1 MRRFGPGMLVAA
13 AFIGPGTVTTAS
25 IAGANFG
32 FVLMW
37 ALLLSIIVTFVLQEM
52 SSRLGIV
59 SGLGLSEALRSSINN
74 HFLKAFLMILIVS
87 ALGIGN
93 AAFEVGNIT
102 GAAIGLSQISSLS
115 ISSSVLIVGI
125 LVLILL
131 GTRIFKVLEQILTV
145 LVVIMSLL
153 FLLTMITI
161 EIDYSKLLRGLFIP
175 TVTASSLLTIMA
187 LIGTTVV
194 PYNLFLHAD
203 ASKRKWKDQEVTQA
217 LNNSRVD
224 TAISIGLGGL
234 ITLAIMST
242 SAVAFFGSSME
253 ISSEN
258 LARQLEPILGSYSSY
273 IFNFGLFV
281 AGITSAVTAP
291 LAASI
296 AVTEAL
302 GWKNDPSSFRFKL
315 VWIIILLIGL
325 LFAYFGTKPLQA
337 ILFAQATNALLLPFL
352 ALFLFYVVNN
362 SRLMGSH
369 KNTITI
375 NMIALIII
383 MAVVLLSSYKI
394 FLLIYQRAS
403 HTWSRHSLGTSCIHP

>member
-131 GTRIFKVLEQILTV
+131 GTRIFKILEQILTV

-161 EIDYSKLLRGLFIP
+161 EIDYSKLLRGLLIP
-175 TVTASSLLTIMA
+175 NATPSSLLTIMA

-203 ASKRKWKDQEVTQA
+203 ASKRKWKEQEVTQA

-394 FLLIYQRAS
+394 FLLI
-403 HTWSRHSLGTSCIHP
+403 

>member
-74 HFLKAFLMILIVS
+74 HFLKVFLMILIVS

-102 GAAIGLSQISSLS
+102 GAAIGLSQISNLS

-131 GTRIFKVLEQILTV
+131 GTRIFKILEQILTV

-161 EIDYSKLLRGLFIP
+161 EIDYSKLLRGLLIP
-175 TVTASSLLTIMA
+175 NATPSSLLTIMA

-203 ASKRKWKDQEVTQA
+203 ASKRKWKDQELNQA
-217 LNNSRVD
+217 LNNSRAD

-394 FLLIYQRAS
+394 FLLI
-403 HTWSRHSLGTSCIHP
+403 

>member
-102 GAAIGLSQISSLS
+102 GAAIGLSQISNLS

-131 GTRIFKVLEQILTV
+131 GTRIFKMLEQILTV

-161 EIDYSKLLRGLFIP
+161 EIDYSKLLRGLLIP
-175 TVTASSLLTIMA
+175 NATPSSLLTIMA

-217 LNNSRVD
+217 LNNSRAD

-369 KNTITI
+369 KNTVTI

-394 FLLIYQRAS
+394 FLLI
-403 HTWSRHSLGTSCIHP
+403 

>member
-1 MRRFGPGMLVAA
+1 MKRFGPGMLVAA

-131 GTRIFKVLEQILTV
+131 GTRIFKILEQILTV

-203 ASKRKWKDQEVTQA
+203 ASKRKWKDQEVIQA

-375 NMIALIII
+375 NIIALIII

-394 FLLIYQRAS
+394 FLLI
-403 HTWSRHSLGTSCIHP
+403 

>member
-131 GTRIFKVLEQILTV
+131 GTRIFKMLEQILTV

-375 NMIALIII
+375 NIIALIII

-394 FLLIYQRAS
+394 FLLI
-403 HTWSRHSLGTSCIHP
+403 

>member
-131 GTRIFKVLEQILTV
+131 GTRIFKILEQILTV

-217 LNNSRVD
+217 LNNSRAD

-302 GWKNDPSSFRFKL
+302 GWKNDPSSIRFKL

-394 FLLIYQRAS
+394 FLLI
-403 HTWSRHSLGTSCIHP
+403 

>member
-1 MRRFGPGMLVAA
+1 MKRFGPGMLVAA

-102 GAAIGLSQISSLS
+102 GAAIGLSQIGNLS

-125 LVLILL
+125 LVLTLL
-131 GTRIFKVLEQILTV
+131 GTRIFKMLEQILTV

-153 FLLTMITI
+153 FLLAMITI

-315 VWIIILLIGL
+315 VWIIILLIGV

-375 NMIALIII
+375 NMITLIII

-394 FLLIYQRAS
+394 FLLI
-403 HTWSRHSLGTSCIHP
+403 

>member
-102 GAAIGLSQISSLS
+102 GAAIGLSQISNLS

-131 GTRIFKVLEQILTV
+131 GTRIFKMLEQILTV

-217 LNNSRVD
+217 LNNSRAD

-375 NMIALIII
+375 NIIALIII

-394 FLLIYQRAS
+394 FLLI
-403 HTWSRHSLGTSCIHP
+403 

>member
-74 HFLKAFLMILIVS
+74 HFLKVFLMILIVS

-102 GAAIGLSQISSLS
+102 GAAIGLSQISNLS

-131 GTRIFKVLEQILTV
+131 GTRIFKMLEQILTV

-394 FLLIYQRAS
+394 FLLI
-403 HTWSRHSLGTSCIHP
+403 

>member
-131 GTRIFKVLEQILTV
+131 GTRIFKILEQILTV

-224 TAISIGLGGL
+224 TAISVGLGGL

-315 VWIIILLIGL
+315 VWIIILLIGV

-394 FLLIYQRAS
+394 FLLI
-403 HTWSRHSLGTSCIHP
+403 

>member
-102 GAAIGLSQISSLS
+102 GAAIGLSQISNLS

-131 GTRIFKVLEQILTV
+131 GTRIFKMLEQILTV

-217 LNNSRVD
+217 LNNSRAD

-315 VWIIILLIGL
+315 VWIIILLIGVL
-325 LFAYFGTKPLQA
+325 LAYFGTKPLQA

-394 FLLIYQRAS
+394 FLLI
-403 HTWSRHSLGTSCIHP
+403 

>member
-74 HFLKAFLMILIVS
+74 YFLRAFLMILIVS

-102 GAAIGLSQISSLS
+102 GAAIGLSQISNLS
-115 ISSSVLIVGI
+115 ISNSVLVVGI

-131 GTRIFKVLEQILTV
+131 GTRIFKMLEQILTV

-315 VWIIILLIGL
+315 VWIIILLIGV

-394 FLLIYQRAS
+394 FLLI
-403 HTWSRHSLGTSCIHP
+403 

>member
-74 HFLKAFLMILIVS
+74 HFLKAFIMILIVS

-131 GTRIFKVLEQILTV
+131 GTRIFKMLEQILTV

-217 LNNSRVD
+217 LNNSRAD

-394 FLLIYQRAS
+394 FLLI
-403 HTWSRHSLGTSCIHP
+403 

>member
-131 GTRIFKVLEQILTV
+131 GTRIFKMLEQILTV

-203 ASKRKWKDQEVTQA
+203 ASKRKWKDQELNQA
-217 LNNSRVD
+217 LNNSRAD

-325 LFAYFGTKPLQA
+325 LFAYFGKKPLQA

-394 FLLIYQRAS
+394 FLLI
-403 HTWSRHSLGTSCIHP
+403 

>member
-102 GAAIGLSQISSLS
+102 GAAIGLSQISNLS

-131 GTRIFKVLEQILTV
+131 GTRIFKILEQILTV

-217 LNNSRVD
+217 LNNSRAD

-315 VWIIILLIGL
+315 VWIIILLIGV

-375 NMIALIII
+375 NIIALIII

-394 FLLIYQRAS
+394 FLLI
-403 HTWSRHSLGTSCIHP
+403 

>member
-74 HFLKAFLMILIVS
+74 HFLKVFLMILIVS

-217 LNNSRVD
+217 LNNSRAD

-315 VWIIILLIGL
+315 VWIIILLIGV

-394 FLLIYQRAS
+394 FLLI
-403 HTWSRHSLGTSCIHP
+403 

>member
-131 GTRIFKVLEQILTV
+131 GTRIFKMLEQILTV

-315 VWIIILLIGL
+315 VWIIILLIGM

-394 FLLIYQRAS
+394 FLLI
-403 HTWSRHSLGTSCIHP
+403 

>member
-13 AFIGPGTVTTAS
+13 AFIGPGTVTTAT

-102 GAAIGLSQISSLS
+102 GAAIGLSQISNLS

-131 GTRIFKVLEQILTV
+131 GTRIFKMLEQILTV
-145 LVVIMSLL
+145 MVVIMSLL

-242 SAVAFFGSSME
+242 AAVAFFGSGME

-273 IFNFGLFV
+273 IFNFGLLV

-315 VWIIILLIGL
+315 VWIIILLIGVL
-325 LFAYFGTKPLQA
+325 LAYFGTKPLQA

-362 SRLMGSH
+362 SCLMGSH

-394 FLLIYQRAS
+394 FLLI
-403 HTWSRHSLGTSCIHP
+403 

>member
-131 GTRIFKVLEQILTV
+131 GTRIFKILEQILTV

-217 LNNSRVD
+217 LNNSRAD

-362 SRLMGSH
+362 SSLMGSH

-394 FLLIYQRAS
+394 FLLI
-403 HTWSRHSLGTSCIHP
+403 

>member
-1 MRRFGPGMLVAA
+1 MKRFGPGMLVAA

-102 GAAIGLSQISSLS
+102 GAAIGLSQIGNLS

-125 LVLILL
+125 LVLTLL
-131 GTRIFKVLEQILTV
+131 GTRIFKMLEQILTV
-145 LVVIMSLL
+145 LVVIMSFL
-153 FLLTMITI
+153 FLLAMITI

-242 SAVAFFGSSME
+242 SAVAFFGNIIE
-253 ISSEN
+253 ISPEN

-315 VWIIILLIGL
+315 VWIIILLIGV
-325 LFAYFGTKPLQA
+325 LFAFFGTKPLQA

-369 KNTITI
+369 KNTFTI

-394 FLLIYQRAS
+394 FLLI
-403 HTWSRHSLGTSCIHP
+403 

>member
-13 AFIGPGTVTTAS
+13 AFIGPGTVTTAT

-131 GTRIFKVLEQILTV
+131 GTRIFKMLEQILTV

-161 EIDYSKLLRGLFIP
+161 EIDYSKLLRGLFTP
-175 TVTASSLLTIMA
+175 TVAASSLLTIMA

-315 VWIIILLIGL
+315 VWIIILLIGVL
-325 LFAYFGTKPLQA
+325 LAYFGTKPLQA

-394 FLLIYQRAS
+394 FLLI
-403 HTWSRHSLGTSCIHP
+403 

>member
-102 GAAIGLSQISSLS
+102 GAAIGLSQISNLS
-115 ISSSVLIVGI
+115 ISSSVLTVGI

-131 GTRIFKVLEQILTV
+131 GTRIFQMLEQILTV

-394 FLLIYQRAS
+394 FLLI
-403 HTWSRHSLGTSCIHP
+403 

>member
-1 MRRFGPGMLVAA
+1 MKRFGPGMLVAA

-74 HFLKAFLMILIVS
+74 HFLKVFLMILIVS

-102 GAAIGLSQISSLS
+102 GAAIGLSQISNLS

-131 GTRIFKVLEQILTV
+131 GTRIFKMLEQILTV

-217 LNNSRVD
+217 LNNSRAD

-394 FLLIYQRAS
+394 FLLI
-403 HTWSRHSLGTSCIHP
+403 

>member
-74 HFLKAFLMILIVS
+74 HFLKVFLMILIVS

-131 GTRIFKVLEQILTV
+131 GTRIFKMLEQILTV

-203 ASKRKWKDQEVTQA
+203 ASKRKWRDQELNQA

-315 VWIIILLIGL
+315 VWIIILLIGV

-394 FLLIYQRAS
+394 FLLI
-403 HTWSRHSLGTSCIHP
+403 

>member
-74 HFLKAFLMILIVS
+74 HFLKVLLMILIVS

-102 GAAIGLSQISSLS
+102 GAAIGLSQISNLS

-131 GTRIFKVLEQILTV
+131 GTRIFKMLEQILTV

-161 EIDYSKLLRGLFIP
+161 EIDYSKLLRGLLIP
-175 TVTASSLLTIMA
+175 NATPSSLLTIMA

-217 LNNSRVD
+217 LNNSRAD

-242 SAVAFFGSSME
+242 SAVAFFGRSME

-302 GWKNDPSSFRFKL
+302 GWKNDPSSIRFKL
-315 VWIIILLIGL
+315 VWIIILLIGV

-394 FLLIYQRAS
+394 FLLI
-403 HTWSRHSLGTSCIHP
+403 

>member
-115 ISSSVLIVGI
+115 ISSSVPIVGI

-131 GTRIFKVLEQILTV
+131 GTRIFKILEQILTV

-224 TAISIGLGGL
+224 TAISISLGGL

-315 VWIIILLIGL
+315 VWIIILLIGV

-394 FLLIYQRAS
+394 FLLI
-403 HTWSRHSLGTSCIHP
+403 

>member
-74 HFLKAFLMILIVS
+74 HFLKVFLMILIVS

-161 EIDYSKLLRGLFIP
+161 EIDYSKLLRGLLIP
-175 TVTASSLLTIMA
+175 NATPSSLLTIMA

-203 ASKRKWKDQEVTQA
+203 ASKRKWKDQELNQA
-217 LNNSRVD
+217 LNNSRAD

-302 GWKNDPSSFRFKL
+302 GWKNDPSSIRFKL
-315 VWIIILLIGL
+315 VWIIILLIGV

-394 FLLIYQRAS
+394 FLLI
-403 HTWSRHSLGTSCIHP
+403 

>member
-1 MRRFGPGMLVAA
+1 MKRFGPGMLVAA

-102 GAAIGLSQISSLS
+102 GAAIGLSQIGNLS

-125 LVLILL
+125 LVLTLL
-131 GTRIFKVLEQILTV
+131 GTRIFKMLEQILSV
-145 LVVIMSLL
+145 LVVMMSLL

-242 SAVAFFGSSME
+242 AAVTFFGSSME

-315 VWIIILLIGL
+315 VWIIILLIGV

-375 NMIALIII
+375 NMMALIII

-394 FLLIYQRAS
+394 FLLI
-403 HTWSRHSLGTSCIHP
+403 

>member
-102 GAAIGLSQISSLS
+102 GAAIGLSQISNLS

-131 GTRIFKVLEQILTV
+131 GTRIFKMLEQILTV

-217 LNNSRVD
+217 LNNSRAD

-394 FLLIYQRAS
+394 FLLI
-403 HTWSRHSLGTSCIHP
+403 

>member
-102 GAAIGLSQISSLS
+102 GAAIGLSQISNLS
-115 ISSSVLIVGI
+115 ISNSVLVVGI

-131 GTRIFKVLEQILTV
+131 GTRIFKMLEQILTV

-217 LNNSRVD
+217 LNNSRAD

-315 VWIIILLIGL
+315 VWIIILLIGV

-394 FLLIYQRAS
+394 FLLI
-403 HTWSRHSLGTSCIHP
+403 

>member
-1 MRRFGPGMLVAA
+1 MRRVGPAMLVAA
-13 AFIGPGTVTTAS
+13 AVIGPGTVTTAS

-37 ALLLSIIVTFVLQEM
+37 GLLLSIIVTFELQEM

-59 SGLGLSEALRSSINN
+59 SALGVSEALRSSINN
-74 HFLKAFLMILIVS
+74 RFLKAFLMILIVS

-102 GAAIGLSQISSLS
+102 GAAIGLSQISNLS

-131 GTRIFKVLEQILTV
+131 GTRIFKMLEQILTV

-161 EIDYSKLLRGLFIP
+161 EIDYSKLLRGLLIP
-175 TVTASSLLTIMA
+175 NATPSSLLTIMA

-203 ASKRKWKDQEVTQA
+203 ASKRKWKDQELNQA
-217 LNNSRVD
+217 LNNSRAD

-302 GWKNDPSSFRFKL
+302 GWKNAPSSFRFKL

-394 FLLIYQRAS
+394 FLLI
-403 HTWSRHSLGTSCIHP
+403 

>member
-1 MRRFGPGMLVAA
+1 MKRFGPGMLVAA

-37 ALLLSIIVTFVLQEM
+37 ALLLSIIITFVLQEM

-59 SGLGLSEALRSSINN
+59 SGLGLSEALRSSVNN
-74 HFLKAFLMILIVS
+74 QFFKSFLMILIVS

-102 GAAIGLSQISSLS
+102 GAAIGLSQIGNLS
-115 ISSSVLIVGI
+115 ISSSVLIIGI

-131 GTRIFKVLEQILTV
+131 GTRIFKMLEQILTV

-242 SAVAFFGSSME
+242 SAVAFFGSTIEM
-253 ISSEN
+253 SSEN

-281 AGITSAVTAP
+281 AGITSAITAP

-302 GWKNDPSSFRFKL
+302 GWKNDPNSFRFQL
-315 VWIIILLIGL
+315 VWIIILLIGVL
-325 LFAYFGTKPLQA
+325 LAYFGTKPLQA

-375 NMIALIII
+375 NIIALIII

-394 FLLIYQRAS
+394 FLLI
-403 HTWSRHSLGTSCIHP
+403 

>member
-13 AFIGPGTVTTAS
+13 AFIGPGTVTTAT

-102 GAAIGLSQISSLS
+102 GAAIGLSQISNLS

-131 GTRIFKVLEQILTV
+131 GTRIFKMLEQILTV

-217 LNNSRVD
+217 LNNSRAD

-315 VWIIILLIGL
+315 VWIIILLIGVL
-325 LFAYFGTKPLQA
+325 LAYFGTKPLQA

-394 FLLIYQRAS
+394 FLLI
-403 HTWSRHSLGTSCIHP
+403 

>member
-131 GTRIFKVLEQILTV
+131 GTRIFKILEQILTV

-217 LNNSRVD
+217 LNNSRAD
-224 TAISIGLGGL
+224 TVISIGLGGL

-394 FLLIYQRAS
+394 FLLI
-403 HTWSRHSLGTSCIHP
+403 

>member
-161 EIDYSKLLRGLFIP
+161 EIDYSKLLRGLLIP
-175 TVTASSLLTIMA
+175 NATPSSLLTIMA

-203 ASKRKWKDQEVTQA
+203 ASKRKWKDQELNQA

-394 FLLIYQRAS
+394 FLLI
-403 HTWSRHSLGTSCIHP
+403 

>member
-59 SGLGLSEALRSSINN
+59 SGLGLSEALRSSISN
-74 HFLKAFLMILIVS
+74 HFLQAFLMILIVS

-217 LNNSRVD
+217 LNNSRAD

-394 FLLIYQRAS
+394 FLLI
-403 HTWSRHSLGTSCIHP
+403 

>member
-1 MRRFGPGMLVAA
+1 MKRFGPGMLVAA

-131 GTRIFKVLEQILTV
+131 GTRIFKILEQILTV

-217 LNNSRVD
+217 LNNSRAD

-315 VWIIILLIGL
+315 VWIIILLIGV

-394 FLLIYQRAS
+394 FLLI
-403 HTWSRHSLGTSCIHP
+403 

>member
-131 GTRIFKVLEQILTV
+131 GTRIFKMLEQILTV

-315 VWIIILLIGL
+315 VWIIILLIGV

-362 SRLMGSH
+362 GGLMGSH

-383 MAVVLLSSYKI
+383 MAVVLLSNYKI
-394 FLLIYQRAS
+394 FLLI
-403 HTWSRHSLGTSCIHP
+403 

>member
-1 MRRFGPGMLVAA
+1 MKRFGPGMLVAA

-131 GTRIFKVLEQILTV
+131 GTRIFKMLEQILTV

-242 SAVAFFGSSME
+242 SAVAFFGNIIE
-253 ISSEN
+253 ISPEN

-394 FLLIYQRAS
+394 FLLI
-403 HTWSRHSLGTSCIHP
+403 

>member
-203 ASKRKWKDQEVTQA
+203 ASKRKWEDQEVTQA
-217 LNNSRVD
+217 LNNSRAD

-394 FLLIYQRAS
+394 FLLI
-403 HTWSRHSLGTSCIHP
+403 